1 MRKIEQQMWNAINNQ
16 ANWRSGNTSVQR
28 IDDVNMAVYLHGN
41 HIADVNSR
49 NGFVMVNT
57 ATLIQWPTLT
67 TKSRLR
73 ALGWRR

>member
-16 ANWRSGNTSVQR
+16 VNWRSGNTSVQR